1 MDFLELN
8 YVLSLLDSFG
18 SFWLFKT
25 MIDYKFFYA
34 IIHSNE
40 WVWVEAERI
49 VERIITKRYLYLM
62 AIMQ

>member
-8 YVLSLLDSFG
+8 YELGLLDLFG
-18 SFWLFKT
+18 SFWLFRT
-25 MIDYKFFYA
+25 MIDYKFFYV
-34 IIHSNE
+34 IIQSNE
-40 WVWVEAERI
+40 WVWVEADRI

>member
-8 YVLSLLDSFG
+8 YELGLLDLFG
-18 SFWLFKT
+18 SFWLFRT

-34 IIHSNE
+34 IIQSNE
-40 WVWVEAERI
+40 WVWVEADRI